1 MEVIDSAEVGLRLQ
15 LGLEDPTEFESADS
29 ELEGSAELVGS
40 VEPTDPEV
48 D

>member
-15 LGLEDPTEFESADS
+15 LGLEDPAEFESVDS

-40 VEPTDPEV
+40 AGPEAG
-48 D
+48 